1 MTGGLA
7 IEKGPRGNRLRPFV
21 WGAAACLLLLPAVA
35 MQWFPASEVNWTA
48 LDFIAM
54 GVLLAILCGLYEL
67 GAWMS
72 DNIAYRAGF
81 GLAAL
86 TGFLTIWVNL
96 AVGMLGDEDGT
107 INLVFAGVLFIA
119 TAGALIAGLR
129 PRGMALA
136 MLAAAIAQLAA
147 VGVAL
152 AMGGYDARELT
163 FTAMFGLPWLA
174 SAALFREAAADAR
187 GLPGAC

>member
-1 MTGGLA
+1 
-7 IEKGPRGNRLRPFV
+7 
-21 WGAAACLLLLPAVA
+21 
-35 MQWFPASEVNWTA
+35 
-48 LDFIAM
+48 M

-86 TGFLTIWVNL
+86 TGFLIIWVNL

-129 PRGMALA
+129 PPTSGWRSP
-136 MLAAAIAQLAA
+136 A
-147 VGVAL
+147 V
-152 AMGGYDARELT
+152 
-163 FTAMFGLPWLA
+163 
-174 SAALFREAAADAR
+174 AAADAR

>member
-1 MTGGLA
+1 MKL
-7 IEKGPRGNRLRPFV
+7 IRR
-21 WGAAACLLLLPAVA
+21 
-35 MQWFPASEVNWTA
+35 
-48 LDFIAM
+48 I
-54 GVLLAILCGLYEL
+54 
-67 GAWMS
+67 
-72 DNIAYRAGF
+72 

-174 SAALFREAAADAR
+174 SAALFHKAAADAR